1 MEFKKSRKHWL
12 EKMPRK
18 KLNKYIEDCEKLF
31 DEAQAQG
38 NTRNIE
44 IFALWLSDAVFE
56 AKRRDHNKS
65 IYLDKIKQK
74 SSQI

>member
-1 MEFKKSRKHWL
+1 MNYKQTRKQWL
-12 EKMPRK
+12 ADLPRK
-18 KLNKYIEDCEKLF
+18 KLNNYIKQCEKLF

-38 NTRNIE
+38 NNHNIE

-65 IYLDKIKQK
+65 IYLEQIKKKKI
-74 SSQI
+74 I